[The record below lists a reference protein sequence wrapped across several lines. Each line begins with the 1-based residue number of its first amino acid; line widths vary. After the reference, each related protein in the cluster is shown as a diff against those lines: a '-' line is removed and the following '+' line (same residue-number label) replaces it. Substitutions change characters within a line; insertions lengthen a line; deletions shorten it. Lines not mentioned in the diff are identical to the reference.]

1 MSVIGIVCEF
11 NPFHNGHKYL
21 IDSVKKQGDIVICVM
36 SGNFVQ
42 RAEPAIFPKETRVKA
57 ALLNGADIVLELP
70 FVYATASAEI
80 FAYNAVKILDSFG
93 CDKLAFGTENATIE
107 QLNGIVDV
115 LNDNS
120 FDEKIKEYLQKGESY
135 ASARQSA
142 LKSYGNNFDIDTP
155 NNILAVE
162 YIKSIRK
169 LKSKIEPICVNRIGA
184 GYNDDFA
191 VNKFASATHI
201 RSLINQ
207 NISFEDFVP
216 ENCYSLYFD
225 SINNGQVLSHEKYDL
240 SSLALLRSR
249 LYENAE
255 NIANMAEGLENRID
269 EAIKTSVSLNEIYDK
284 SKTKRYTHSRVRR
297 AVLCRQFNIS
307 KNDLNIAVP
316 YCRLLGFNKT
326 CENKLGAF
334 VNDCSLPFITKY
346 SDISRMN
353 DEKINKIFEYEDES
367 TDFYTLI
374 LKIPDICS
382 RERQFSPVKI
392 LFCKKSCKRCWF
404 LGVEYCIINKYA
416 IYWN

>member
-21 IDSVKKQGDIVICVM
+21 IDSVKKQGDIVVCVM

-42 RAEPAIFPKETRVKA
+42 RAEPAIFPKELRVKA

-107 QLNGIVDV
+107 QLNKVVDI
-115 LNDNS
+115 LNDS
-120 FDEKIKEYLQKGESY
+120 CFDSKIKEFLKIGDSF

-142 LKSYGNNFDIDTP
+142 LNSYDDRLNIDMP

-162 YIKSIRK
+162 YIKAIRK
-169 LKSKIEPICVNRIGA
+169 LNSEIEPICINRVGA

-191 VNKFASATHI
+191 VDKFASATYI

-207 NISFEDFVP
+207 NQSFENYVP
-216 ENCYSLYFD
+216 ENCFSLYSD
-225 SINNGQVLSHEKYDL
+225 SINNGQVLSQEKYDL
-240 SSLALLRSR
+240 TSLAVLRSR
-249 LYENAE
+249 LFDNSD
-255 NIANMAEGLENRID
+255 NIANMAEGLDNRID
-269 EAIKTSVSLNEIYDK
+269 DAIKSSVNLNEIYDK
-284 SKTKRYTHSRVRR
+284 AKTKRYTHSRVRR

-307 KNDLNIAVP
+307 KTDLNIEVP

-326 CENKLGAF
+326 CENMLGEF
-334 VNDCSLPFITKY
+334 VKNCSLPFITRF
-346 SDISRMN
+346 SDVTKVN
-353 DEKINKIFEYEDES
+353 DEKINKIFDYEDKA
-367 TDFYTLI
+367 TDFYNLI
-374 LKIPDICS
+374 LKKPDICS
-382 RERQFSPVKI
+382 KERLYSPVK
-392 LFCKKSCKRCWF
+392 
-404 LGVEYCIINKYA
+404 V
-416 IYWN
+416 